1 MKTIL
6 NAVFQIAMDKDIL
19 SVNPLLNSHTDV
31 KFRSIQKKKDG
42 SKLYLENEME
52 TFEKFL
58 YEQKTI
64 EAYAILMDYQIG
76 TRVGN

>member
-19 SVNPLLNSHTDV
+19 SVNPLLNTHTEV

-42 SKLYLENEME
+42 SKLYLENEMN
-52 TFEKFL
+52 
-58 YEQKTI
+58 TI
-64 EAYAILMDYQIG
+64 EQNRSYMNKAL
-76 TRVGN
+76 